1 MHLDAL
7 PHLEHPHA
15 RAVFVLGVIPVRK
28 DARRHVKVLIDL
40 EKPVV
45 HEAVHEL
52 IERALRLDGV
62 EALLVV
68 EREREHVVRGAA
80 EGERLAGDGRGAL
93 VQRGI
98 GRCLRPGS
106 GLAAR
111 GKREERRPRRAAEQ
125 RSFCIS

>member
-1 MHLDAL
+1 MLVSLAREDAGHGIRHVLRGERGAVVHLDAL

-28 DARRHVKVLIDL
+28 DARRHVEVLIDL

-68 EREREHVVRGAA
+68 E
-80 EGERLAGDGRGAL
+80 
-93 VQRGI
+93 
-98 GRCLRPGS
+98 
-106 GLAAR
+106 
-111 GKREERRPRRAAEQ
+111 
-125 RSFCIS
+125 